1 MLIQHLCSGALY
13 GSLKGRGNVLVK
25 LIKILPNAFRDK
37 KSVVEKN
44 IYNLLNKLA
53 EEPKGDVT
61 PILKELIV
69 IVLNI
74 GGE

>member
-1 MLIQHLCSGALY
+1 M
-13 GSLKGRGNVLVK
+13 VK